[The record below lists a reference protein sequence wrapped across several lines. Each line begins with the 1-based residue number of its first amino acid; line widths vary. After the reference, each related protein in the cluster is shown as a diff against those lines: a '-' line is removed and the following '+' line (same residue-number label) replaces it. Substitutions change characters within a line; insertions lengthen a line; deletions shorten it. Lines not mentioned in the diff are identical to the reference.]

1 MNKRS
6 FDILFYLLLTLGIG
20 TLCANC
26 AKSKI
31 NSLLSPTG
39 AEVASNSSV
48 RVFNFYNYNLDVT
61 INNIP
66 LTNYGQASAQ
76 GTQAGL
82 SIFPSGSWLTM
93 DDGNPFFVPNSLV
106 AKDRKVHILIST
118 PTLTLNSTYSGVSF
132 SLASIDTTVIDD
144 PLNPND
150 YYALSTGHLL
160 VVPRSTA
167 APSQP
172 QNFKIRIIN
181 LGAPTDPSNLVG
193 PVSMDYS
200 DGSAVDPALSN
211 VGPGQT
217 SAYVE
222 LPYGAFMFKLFSNG
236 DFSKQLTELPL
247 LSNFN
252 SCSFPQPQIQE
263 ALFPKIRTFKPGATY
278 SVVITQNI
286 GIFQACN
293 YATIPVPYPFNAYRI
308 VTEQSPG
315 LNTTYARMD
324 AFNALPVVP
333 VSIMVDGQPL
343 GGQLPY
349 TGHTDYGIYVQGTHH
364 VQVLNAAGTV
374 LATQSVTLSPYDNYT
389 AWVYQNPSGQP
400 DICFA
405 NTDMTS
411 TLYQTDPNGN
421 VFTAQG
427 GYPPKTPPVDDGT
440 NGSIRV
446 ASTQYAWQTRFLNL
460 TPDVPYVTFTNNGS
474 LFTSGGN
481 PNVGYGDSVSYAD
494 ASINLSPGATA
505 LTEPFV
511 IYQYQCT
518 FNSSGTP
525 NVGFVQNPQ
534 LSLPSYIRVFQ
545 SQPGPPYVVPG
556 TLMGS
561 VTPLT
566 GASYISNP
574 AMYTAPQYSPQSE
587 PGIYTTALIGRY
599 YNSTSEQDAPR
610 LVILKHNK

>member
-1 MNKRS
+1 MNKH
-6 FDILFYLLLTLGIG
+6 FANNIICLGIVLLFAG
-20 TLCANC
+20 C
-26 AKSKI
+26 AKSKV
-31 NSLLSPTG
+31 NALLNPTG
-39 AEVASNSSV
+39 AEVATNSSV
-48 RVFNFYNYNLDVT
+48 RLFNFYNYNLDIT

-82 SIFPSGSWLTM
+82 GLFPSGSWLTM
-93 DDGNPFFVPNSLV
+93 DNGNPFFVPNSLV

-118 PTLTLNSTYSGVSF
+118 PPLTLNSTYSASSF
-132 SLASIDTTVIDD
+132 SLASVDTTVIDD
-144 PLNPND
+144 PLHPND
-150 YYALSTGHLL
+150 YYALATGHLL

-167 APSQP
+167 APAQP
-172 QNFKIRIIN
+172 QNFKVRIIN

-193 PVSMDYS
+193 PVSMTYS
-200 DGSAVDPALSN
+200 DGSAVDPALTN
-211 VGPGQT
+211 VGAGQT

-222 LPYGAFMFKLFSNG
+222 LPYGAYMFKLFSNG
-236 DFSKQLTELPL
+236 DLTRQLTELPL

-252 SCSFPQPQIQE
+252 SCTVPTPEIQE
-263 ALFPKIRTFKPGATY
+263 ALFPKVRTFAPGATY
-278 SVVITQNI
+278 SIVITQNI
-286 GIFQACN
+286 GIFQQCN
-293 YATIPVPYPFNAYRI
+293 YATPPVPWPFNAYRI

-315 LNTTYARMD
+315 LNTTFARMD

-333 VSIMVDGQPL
+333 VSITVDGQPM

-349 TGHTDYGIYVQGTHH
+349 AGHTDYNILVQGTHQ
-364 VQVLNAAGTV
+364 VQVLNAGGEV
-374 LATQSVTLSPYDNYT
+374 LVTKSITLSPYDNYT

-411 TLYQTDPNGN
+411 TLYQTDPFGN

-460 TPDVPYVTFTNNGS
+460 TPDVPDVTFTNNGT
-474 LFTSGGN
+474 LFTTGGS
-481 PNVGYGDSVSYAD
+481 PNVGYGDSVSFAD
-494 ASINLSPGATA
+494 ASINLSPGFTA
-505 LTEPFV
+505 PTEPFV
-511 IYQYQCT
+511 IDQYQCT
-518 FNSSGTP
+518 FSSTGSP
-525 NVGFVQNPQ
+525 NAGFVQQPQ
-534 LSLPSYIRVFQ
+534 PSLPSYIRVYQ
-545 SQPGPPYVVPG
+545 SQAGPPIVAPG
-556 TLMGS
+556 SLMTGVKPLSGS
-561 VTPLT
+561 
-566 GASYISNP
+566 AYITNP
-574 AMYTAPQYSPQSE
+574 ALYPTPGFMPQSE

-599 YNSTSEQDAPR
+599 FTSTSQQDAPR